1 MSLGK
6 IFDESELNQGVWI
19 RREIQL
25 TRPALPYDYT
35 CFADGTLFKK
45 NFGPRHFVEIDEYDE
60 VVNLC
65 INKYP
70 HIHKDAL
77 QFKYQIIHYNDLLTT
92 Y

>member
-45 NFGPRHFVEIDEYDE
+45 EIFV
-60 VVNLC
+60 
-65 INKYP
+65 
-70 HIHKDAL
+70 
-77 QFKYQIIHYNDLLTT
+77 
-92 Y
+92 